1 MSSPLARPLVIGT
14 RGSDL
19 ALWQARHVET
29 RLRHAHPS
37 LEVRLEIIRTE
48 GDVVTDRPL
57 RSIGEGKGFFTKE
70 LEAALFD
77 RTIDLAVHS
86 LKDLPTTLPAGL
98 ALAAILEREDA
109 RDVWLGREPG
119 GPLAASAG
127 ARVGTSSPRRRAQ
140 LLALNPALRVEDQRG
155 NVPTRVAHWREGRW
169 DAIVLAS
176 AGLTRLGL
184 LPPEAFVFPPEM
196 MVPAPGQGALAVEI
210 REDDPELTALL
221 GPLDHPETR
230 LATTA
235 ERSLLRELEGG
246 CSVPVA
252 AWAHFLTPERLELLA
267 MVASLDGRKLLR
279 AGAEI
284 VAPVHD
290 TAAAAVTGLGR
301 AVADTLR
308 ARGAEGI
315 LRAARKGTTL
325 PPGRVTP

>member
-1 MSSPLARPLVIGT
+1 MNRPPARPLVIGT

-29 RLRHAHPS
+29 RLRQAHPG
-37 LEVRLEIIRTE
+37 LEVRLEIVCTE
-48 GDVVTDRPL
+48 GDLVTDRPL
-57 RSIGEGKGFFTKE
+57 REIGEGKGFFTKE

-98 ALAAILEREDA
+98 SIAAVLEREDA
-109 RDVWLGREPG
+109 RDVWLGRDPG

-127 ARVGTSSPRRRAQ
+127 TRVGTSSPRRRAQ

-155 NVPTRVAHWREGRW
+155 NVPTRVAHWRAGHW

-184 LPPEAFVFPPEM
+184 LPPEAFVFSPEM
-196 MVPAPGQGALAVEI
+196 MLPAPGQGALAVEI
-210 REDDPELTALL
+210 REGDSEIAALL
-221 GPLDHPETR
+221 GPLDHPATR

-235 ERSLLRELEGG
+235 ERALLRELEGG

-252 AWAHFLTPERLELLA
+252 AWAHFPTTERLELHAL
-267 MVASLDGRKLLR
+267 VASMDGRELLR
-279 AGAEI
+279 ARAEI

-290 TAAAAVTGLGR
+290 TTATALGR
-301 AVADTLR
+301 AVADALQS
-308 ARGAEGI
+308 RGAERI
-315 LRAARKGTTL
+315 LEAVRQGRPL
-325 PPGRVTP
+325 PPGQATP